1 MEPVDKSSQ
10 IEIYDLK
17 QIIENNGM
25 ISEISLEEQFCREKD
40 INTKDVLVLTN
51 DYKVNGK
58 NVTFERVIV
67 FKEMIPF

>member
-67 FKEMIPF
+67 FKEIK

>member
-25 ISEISLEEQFCREKD
+25 ISEISLEEQFCREKH

-67 FKEMIPF
+67 FKEIK

>member
-17 QIIENNGM
+17 QIIDNNGM

-67 FKEMIPF
+67 FKEIK

>member
-51 DYKVNGK
+51 D
-58 NVTFERVIV
+58 
-67 FKEMIPF
+67 